1 LFFYDGNISTA
12 VAFERLL
19 YSGENFARRLL
30 SRFDP
35 EGDSAQLM
43 HIATDGET
51 YGHHHSHGDMA
62 LAYALHYIQENQLAR
77 LTNYGEYFAL
87 HPPTQEVRIK
97 ERSSW
102 SCVHGVGRWES
113 NCGCNAGRAGWNQEW
128 RRPLRDAFD
137 WLRNDLTGPYASEA
151 ARLFRDPRR
160 ARDNYINVV
169 LDRSSSSVRLFLKE
183 NAGRALTPDEIVQAL
198 RLLELQRHLML
209 MYTSCGWFFD
219 EPTGPETLQVL
230 QYAGRAVQL
239 GQQLFGGDREE

>member
-1 LFFYDGNISTA
+1 
-12 VAFERLL
+12 
-19 YSGENFARRLL
+19 
-30 SRFDP
+30 
-35 EGDSAQLM
+35 
-43 HIATDGET
+43 
-51 YGHHHSHGDMA
+51 
-62 LAYALHYIQENQLAR
+62 
-77 LTNYGEYFAL
+77 
-87 HPPTQEVRIK
+87 
-97 ERSSW
+97 
-102 SCVHGVGRWES
+102 
-113 NCGCNAGRAGWNQEW
+113 QEW

-239 GQQLFGGDREE
+239 GQQLFGGDREEQFLKRLESVRSNITEFGDGRDIYERFVRPAML